1 MKEPRR
7 ERTRIF
13 YDILNSIVNQEASGV
28 AKITRV
34 QNDVNLP
41 SDRLRVRLKEMNAL
55 GLVEYEARL
64 ASTQK
69 GRAFMVEYQKVVSIL
84 QQFGLL

>member
-1 MKEPRR
+1 LKEPRR

-13 YDILNSIVNQEASGV
+13 YDILNSIVTQEASGV

-55 GLVEYEARL
+55 GLVEYGAKL
-64 ASTQK
+64 TSTQK
-69 GRAFMVEYQKVVSIL
+69 GRAFMAEYQKVVSIL

>member
-1 MKEPRR
+1 M
-7 ERTRIF
+7 
-13 YDILNSIVNQEASGV
+13 NQEASGV

-64 ASTQK
+64 ASTGK